1 MDVVLCCFG
10 GVIIIRMC
18 RPIAGTILGNTI
30 HSPLGLLSQRIY
42 LHNSCAL
49 VFSTLGQISVWL
61 QHGARVIAVRTH
73 TRTPPHDP
81 SELHG
86 YFLKCSSFL
95 LARMLSALNV
105 ATHALVKVLKE
116 VAAKFGVKLKL
127 TRDNTCPM

>member
-1 MDVVLCCFG
+1 VLLRRCYHHTHVQTDCRNNLRQHNTFSS
-10 GVIIIRMC
+10 RSTFAKNLFAQLMC
-18 RPIAGTILGNTI
+18 PGFFHAWANK
-30 HSPLGLLSQRIY
+30 
-42 LHNSCAL
+42 C
-49 VFSTLGQISVWL
+49 WL
-61 QHGARVIAVRTH
+61 QHGARVIAVETH